1 MDKDEII
8 NDLLLKLSSQKKV
21 LESEKLLTHNYKEII
36 KQQELLLEILNNT
49 VDDLTKKITKLQFF
63 LEKKSIL

>member
-8 NDLLLKLSSQKKV
+8 NDLLLKLNSQKKV

-36 KQQELLLEILNNT
+36 KQQELLLEILSNT

>member
-8 NDLLLKLSSQKKV
+8 NDLLLKLNSQKKV
-21 LESEKLLTHNYKEII
+21 LEGEKLLTHNYKEII

>member
-1 MDKDEII
+1 MSKE
-8 NDLLLKLSSQKKV
+8 KK
-21 LESEKLLTHNYKEII
+21 STHHNYKEII

>member
-8 NDLLLKLSSQKKV
+8 NDLLLKLNSQKKV